1 MFGIILIMTPYEK
14 ASAIRKIKN
23 LEIDIAC
30 AQQELQYSPN
40 KDQVRIYIKNKEAE
54 IETIKKSIKKDA

>member
-1 MFGIILIMTPYEK
+1 MTPYEK

-30 AQQELQYSPN
+30 AQQELQFSQH
-40 KDQVRIYIKNKEAE
+40 KDQIRTYIKNKEAKM
-54 IETIKKSIKKDA
+54 ETIKNSIENKE